1 MPTHPLASR
10 SPVLLCALLVSLAW
24 VPIAAAQN
32 EPAETGPTTDPPS
45 PLEISVDDPDLRS
58 PRPLLPEGSFL
69 SGQEGTLVLT
79 TAGDRL
85 FVFLPGENE
94 TSSITAMILVPCGEL
109 ARMERAAREAC
120 SEYPVFKVTGQILV
134 YHRRNYLLPTAWTQ
148 REPDQTP
155 IEQPPPPSTPL
166 GDDEDISALIREL
179 EQSRDSPRSALRR
192 GDRFWLAPSRT
203 PDQEHSRAPIADGT
217 MISRRTGRLVRQG
230 VVWTIVFDNS
240 PAQTEAKDAPLVLL
254 PCLNHERLERL
265 AARRADEFRVE
276 VSGRVFAYGKRNFLL
291 PSVFQIVSTESVR
304 PIQ

>member
-10 SPVLLCALLVSLAW
+10 SPVLLGTLLVSLAW
-24 VPIAAAQN
+24 APVAAAQN
-32 EPAETGPTTDPPS
+32 EPAETEPSTDPPA
-45 PLEISVDDPDLRS
+45 PLKISADDPDLRS

-85 FVFLPGENE
+85 FVFLPSENE
-94 TSSITAMILVPCGEL
+94 TPITAIILVPCGEL
-109 ARMERAAREAC
+109 ARMERAAREAG
-120 SEYPVFKVTGQILV
+120 SEYAIFKVTGQILV

-148 REPDQTP
+148 REPDQNP
-155 IEQPPPPSTPL
+155 SEQLPPPTTPPE
-166 GDDEDISALIREL
+166 DDEDIAALIQEL
-179 EQSRDSPRSALRR
+179 EQSRDAPRSALRR
-192 GDRFWLAPSRT
+192 GDRLWLAPPRT
-203 PDQEHSRAPIADGT
+203 PEQEQTRAPIADGT

-254 PCLNHERLERL
+254 PCLIHERLERL
-265 AARRADEFRVE
+265 AARRADEFKVE
-276 VSGRVFAYGKRNFLL
+276 ISGRVFAHGGRNFLL
-291 PSVFQIVSTESVR
+291 PSVFQIVSTDSVR